1 MIPPP
6 SNSRAMASSC
16 FASTHKLIPVILAVA
31 FSTGP
36 AAAQLAAQPVPAPQ
50 RVVEQ
55 SHAESDASSSSSY
68 SRHVTACLVVLFFAN
83 RLLAHSAAA
92 PATPLTSAPDAAQT
106 LSLLKAGRFVELNTR
121 YGVVQSQFDQGEISD
136 ETLRAVFRN
145 FSRTDPVL
153 EAQYTSWVRQ
163 MPRSY
168 IAHLARAIYYLRI
181 GEERRGGGF
190 ISDTSHSQLQG
201 MEAAFAVALEEL
213 KKSVA
218 LESKPLL
225 SYLYALDVSRY
236 EGDSDDSNQWFHA
249 AITTDPRNFIAR
261 QMYMMT
267 LQTAWG
273 GDSEK
278 MRVFLYDC
286 WRAGL
291 PTAQMRRLDALVIAN
306 DGWVDEFVK
315 KDLPRAEK
323 EYLRAST
330 LAPDEVPKD
339 EGLAVLRMQ
348 RAAAD
353 GNLAAQNLLAKGA
366 DSRYMILPVAH

>member
-1 MIPPP
+1 MFPPP
-6 SNSRAMASSC
+6 FKSRATASSSS
-16 FASTHKLIPVILAVA
+16 AITYRMILVILACA
-31 FSTGP
+31 FFTGP
-36 AAAQLAAQPVPAPQ
+36 VEAQLATPPVPAP
-50 RVVEQ
+50 RRFVEQ
-55 SHAESDASSSSSY
+55 SHVESGASSTNSY
-68 SRHVTACLVVLFFAN
+68 RRRVTACLVVLLFAN

-92 PATPLTSAPDAAQT
+92 AATPLTSAPDWAQT
-106 LSLLKAGRFVELNTR
+106 LSLLKAGRFVDLNRR

-136 ETLRAVFRN
+136 ETLRAAFRN
-145 FSRTDPVL
+145 FSHTDPVL

-181 GEERRGGGF
+181 GEERRGAGF

-201 MEAAFAVALEEL
+201 MAAAFVVALHEL

-236 EGDSDDSNQWFHA
+236 EDDSDDSYQSLHA
-249 AITTDPRNFIAR
+249 AIATDPRNFIVR

-278 MRVFLYDC
+278 MRAFLYDC

-315 KDLPRAEK
+315 KDLPRAER
-323 EYLRAST
+323 EYLRASA

-339 EGLAVLRMQ
+339 EGLTVLRMQ
-348 RAAAD
+348 RAAAN
-353 GNLAAQNLLAKGA
+353 GNLAAQNLIAKGA
-366 DSRYMILPVAH
+366 DRAT

>member
-1 MIPPP
+1 
-6 SNSRAMASSC
+6 MAQ
-16 FASTHKLIPVILAVA
+16 ALEVIEQEHLLRERR
-31 FSTGP
+31 
-36 AAAQLAAQPVPAPQ
+36 QL
-50 RVVEQ
+50 
-55 SHAESDASSSSSY
+55 
-68 SRHVTACLVVLFFAN
+68 
-83 RLLAHSAAA
+83 
-92 PATPLTSAPDAAQT
+92 
-106 LSLLKAGRFVELNTR
+106 
-121 YGVVQSQFDQGEISD
+121 GE
-136 ETLRAVFRN
+136 A
-145 FSRTDPVL
+145 
-153 EAQYTSWVRQ
+153 
-163 MPRSY
+163 
-168 IAHLARAIYYLRI
+168 
-181 GEERRGGGF
+181 RRGGGF

-201 MEAAFAVALEEL
+201 MEAAFAVALQEL

-236 EGDSDDSNQWFHA
+236 EGDSDDSNQWLHA

>member
-1 MIPPP
+1 MI
-6 SNSRAMASSC
+6 
-16 FASTHKLIPVILAVA
+16 LVILAFA
-31 FSTGP
+31 FFTGP
-36 AAAQLAAQPVPAPQ
+36 VVAQLATQPAPAPQ
-50 RVVEQ
+50 HFVEQ
-55 SHAESDASSSSSY
+55 SRSESGASSTNSY
-68 SRHVTACLVVLFFAN
+68 RRRVTACLVVLLFAN

-92 PATPLTSAPDAAQT
+92 AATPLTSAPDSAQT
-106 LSLLKAGRFVELNTR
+106 LSLLKAGRFVELSRR

-136 ETLRAVFRN
+136 ETLRAIFRN
-145 FSRTDPVL
+145 FSHTDPVL
-153 EAQYTSWVRQ
+153 QAQYASWVRQ

-168 IAHLARAIYYLRI
+168 IAHLAMAIYYLRI

-201 MEAAFAVALEEL
+201 MEAAFAVALQEL

-218 LESKPLL
+218 LDSKPLL

-236 EGDSDDSNQWFHA
+236 EGDPDDSYQWVHA
-249 AITTDPRNFIAR
+249 AIATDPRNFIAR

-273 GDSEK
+273 GDSGK
-278 MRVFLYDC
+278 MRAFLYDC

-291 PTAQMRRLDALVIAN
+291 PAAQMRRLDALVVAN

-315 KDLPRAEK
+315 KDLPRAER

-330 LAPDEVPKD
+330 LAPDEVPMD

-348 RAAAD
+348 RAAAG

-366 DSRYMILPVAH
+366 DSRYMILPGAR